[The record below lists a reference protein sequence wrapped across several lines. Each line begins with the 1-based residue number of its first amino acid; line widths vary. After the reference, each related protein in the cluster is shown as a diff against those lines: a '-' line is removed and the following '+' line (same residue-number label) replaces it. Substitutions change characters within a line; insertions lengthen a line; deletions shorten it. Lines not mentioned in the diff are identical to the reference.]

1 MSEGLQGTMANRLRT
16 SKIVYTCVAVASL
29 IASIALGWKS
39 LCVVGDPQSPQAL
52 VDHAPALFGLPFA
65 ITTALALACC
75 ARALDPQAHLD
86 FLGLRVR
93 GAAATIVCWIIVFAV
108 LTIAIRALW

>member
-1 MSEGLQGTMANRLRT
+1 MSEGLRERMTKTLRT
-16 SKIVYTCVAVASL
+16 SKAVYTSVAIASL

-39 LCVVGDPQSPQAL
+39 LCVLGGSQSPQAL
-52 VDHAPALFGLPFA
+52 VDHAPALFGMPFA
-65 ITTALALACC
+65 ITAALTLVCC
-75 ARALDPQAHLD
+75 ARALDPQAHVD

-93 GAAATIVCWIIVFAV
+93 GAAATIVCWIVVFAV